1 MLSWPSRSAA
11 LALALISALV
21 VLLATPASAR
31 AGNGGE
37 ARSIL
42 RDPDR
47 PYTVVAGEAD
57 ASAVVQNP
65 ANLAYLDGFNAILDF
80 TYNIER
86 SGRRGDGIGGFVA
99 VPLPWKFP
107 LPWKILAL
115 GVGLQ
120 AVLRQQAVP
129 GNAHATADAA
139 FGKFT
144 IAAAVPLMRWVPG
157 LSFGLQYSRLFSG
170 ENVYASRV
178 NQLDLALSWR
188 ANRFV
193 SLAVVARN
201 LNAPTLAES
210 VRAAPVLDPE
220 VALRPFGDARFE
232 VAAGVR
238 ARLAGL
244 QPAEAPIRGFQV
256 QPRGRM
262 LFGNRGV
269 RVYAEAEAVAYF
281 DAADVDDPSKDPTQA
296 DARAVAR
303 VSLGVQLDTPHFGVA
318 AGPTAGLGAGGLH
331 GVSGRVRLSHER
343 YTDILPVRPR
353 RVTRLSLAGKHD
365 DRELAELVWLIDELA
380 RRRGG
385 VVLVELAGSEFGS
398 AQLEE
403 LREALLRYQDSG
415 GKVVAYLEGASLT
428 GYFLASVADRIIAH
442 PHAALSIIGLSSRT
456 LYWGELLARLGVQ
469 AEFVRVAEYKGTP
482 EIWTR
487 TGPSAPVAE
496 ANRALMTDTWN
507 HLIRVVGRSR
517 ARDPAVVSD
526 WVDAA
531 PWQPED
537 ARRRG
542 IVDDLAWPDEL
553 DAKLEAWLGRGVRI
567 EAPPTSPLRTGDWGA
582 PAHVAIVHVRG
593 TLVTGPS
600 LEIPLLGLEL
610 AGSET
615 LTKTIAELR
624 EDNAVKAVV
633 VRIDSRGGSVRASE
647 QIARELDRTRERKP
661 VVISMGQTAA
671 SGGYY
676 IATGGQYIYANATTY
691 TGSIGVFLPKLDLSG
706 LLDKVG
712 VNAELLSIGDRA
724 TMHSYWKPYSEDE
737 RDAAMA
743 GIQATYD
750 VFIERVAGAR
760 AMTPEA
766 ADAVARGHVWSGVRA
781 IEIGLVDA
789 YGGMH
794 EAVDRA
800 ARMANMPVPAG
811 AAPIVLH
818 YPLPPTVLQKVRR
831 LFGLNLSLP
840 LGSSVEAGGDAAVGI
855 GQAGQL
861 VPMTGRALGFADPL
875 MRTLRLLPAALWHGA
890 GPEALAIGPCYFE
903 IDG

>member
-1 MLSWPSRSAA
+1 MGLLVLAATLCTSRSAQ
-11 LALALISALV
+11 
-21 VLLATPASAR
+21 

-42 RDPDR
+42 REPDR
-47 PYTVVAGEAD
+47 PYGVVAGEAD

-65 ANLAYLDGFNAILDF
+65 ANLGYLDGFNAIIDF
-80 TYNIER
+80 TYNIDS

-99 VPLPWKFP
+99 VP

-120 AVLRQQAVP
+120 AVLRQQGEP
-129 GNAHATADAA
+129 GSLYSTADAP

-201 LNAPTLAES
+201 LNAPSLADS
-210 VRAAPVLDPE
+210 VRVAPVLDPE
-220 VALRPFGDARFE
+220 IALRPFGDARFE
-232 VAAGVR
+232 VAAGMR

-244 QPAEAPIRGFQV
+244 QAPEAPIRGYQV
-256 QPRGRM
+256 QPRGRL

-269 RVYAEAEAVAYF
+269 RVYVEAEGVAYF
-281 DAADVDDPSKDPTQA
+281 DDPGPGMQPTQA
-296 DARAVAR
+296 DARTAAR
-303 VSLGVQLDTPHFGVA
+303 VSMGVQLDTPHFGVA
-318 AGPTAGLGAGGLH
+318 VGPTAGLGAGGMH
-331 GVSGRVRLSHER
+331 GVSGRVRLSRER
-343 YTDILPVRPR
+343 YTDILPARPR

-365 DRELAELVWLIDELA
+365 DRELAELVWLVDDLA

-385 VVLVELAGSEFGS
+385 VVLVELAGSGFGS

-403 LREALLRYQDSG
+403 LREALRRYQDSG
-415 GKVVAYLEGASLT
+415 GKVVAYLEGGSLT
-428 GYFLASVADRIIAH
+428 SYFLASVADRIIAH
-442 PHAALSIIGLSSRT
+442 PHAALSIIGLSTRT
-456 LYWGELLARLGVQ
+456 LYWGELLARIGVQ

-482 EIWTR
+482 EIWSR

-507 HLIRVVGRSR
+507 HLIRVIGRSR
-517 ARDPAVVSD
+517 ARDPALVSG

-567 EAPPTSPLRTGDWGA
+567 EAPPSSPTRTGDWGA

-600 LEIPLLGLEL
+600 LTIPLLNLEL

-676 IATGGQYIYANATTY
+676 IATAGQYIYANATTY

-712 VNAELLSIGDRA
+712 VDAELLSIGDRA
-724 TMHSYWKPYSEDE
+724 TMHSYWKPYSDDE

-750 VFIERVAGAR
+750 LFIERVAAAR

-781 IEIGLVDA
+781 LEIGLVDA
-789 YGGMH
+789 YGGLH

-800 ARMANMPVPAG
+800 AQMANMPVRSG
-811 AAPIVLH
+811 AAPAVLH
-818 YPLPPTVLQKVRR
+818 YPPPPTILQKVRR

-840 LGSSVEAGGDAAVGI
+840 LGSSAASAGP
-855 GQAGQL
+855 AGPL
-861 VPMTGRALGFADPL
+861 AGPLAGSLGGLHGVPPIEPVTGRALGFADPL
-875 MRTLRLLPAALWHGA
+875 LRTLRLLPAALWHGV